1 MCVPEKLSS
10 CLVCLSW
17 RSHKQLRWMYI
28 QRIRQ
33 HPQQQ
38 SKTHLSNLSEVSP
51 FWEWFGIGPRIIR
64 NNWTKHAENEMT
76 GRPVGLHRAF
86 NPIVGQFPHYMGV
99 NPKNRGDFTTKMDG
113 ENFHGK
119 PDEQMDDLGG
129 FVPIFLG

>member
-1 MCVPEKLSS
+1 
-10 CLVCLSW
+10 
-17 RSHKQLRWMYI
+17 
-28 QRIRQ
+28 
-33 HPQQQ
+33 
-38 SKTHLSNLSEVSP
+38 
-51 FWEWFGIGPRIIR
+51 
-64 NNWTKHAENEMT
+64 MT

-129 FVPIFLG
+129 FVPIFLGWHPHLFKTSSEFDISKDSG